1 MYNDNIHNTCNHGR
15 QTGGV
20 GGCNPPPPPPLTF
33 GEGGF
38 NPPDFVRT
46 FFSIAHMG
54 PFLIA

>member
-20 GGCNPPPPPPLTF
+20 GGCNPPPLTF